1 MSRKR
6 KNRGSTTGTIRH
18 RDETARTT
26 GTPTADDGVTTT
38 GDQGATT
45 TESPQ
50 VKGVTTGD
58 QDDTATPTGST
69 GSTPPADD
77 DGRPVFTAADAARR
91 CGVARSTLMRRLHAG
106 EIPGAA
112 KDDDGAWRVPLA
124 GLLAA
129 GLVPDAHRPPA
140 DADDD
145 PAPVLDAAARI
156 AAAEHA
162 AAIARLEGELLAERA
177 RREAAETL
185 AAERAA
191 RVADLQNALR
201 MIEPPRATPETAP
214 ESPDTAD
221 QAPADHQDTPTGST
235 RPRGMGA
242 RLRSWWTGTP

>member
-6 KNRGSTTGTIRH
+6 KNRGAVTGTIRH

-26 GTPTADDGVTTT
+26 GTPTADDRVTN
-38 GDQGATT
+38 

-91 CGVARSTLMRRLHAG
+91 CGVARSTLTRRLHAG

-145 PAPVLDAAARI
+145 PAPVLDAAARV

-201 MIEPPRATPETAP
+201 MIEPPRTPPELAP
-214 ESPDTAD
+214 ESPDTAV
-221 QAPADHQDTPTGST
+221 QAPADHQGTPTPST

-242 RLRSWWTGTP
+242 RLRKWWTGTP

>member
-6 KNRGSTTGTIRH
+6 KNRGAVTGTIRH
-18 RDETARTT
+18 HDETARTST
-26 GTPTADDGVTTT
+26 TPADDDRVTN
-38 GDQGATT
+38 

-58 QDDTATPTGST
+58 QPGA
-69 GSTPPADD
+69 ADD

-91 CGVARSTLMRRLHAG
+91 CGVARSTLTRRLQAG

-129 GLVPDAHRPPA
+129 GLVPDAYRPPA

-145 PAPVLDAAARI
+145 PAPVLDAAARV

-162 AAIARLEGELLAERA
+162 AALARLEGELLAERA

-201 MIEPPRATPETAP
+201 MIEPPRTPPETAP
-214 ESPDTAD
+214 ESPGTAD
-221 QAPADHQDTPTGST
+221 QAPADDQGTPTGST

>member
-6 KNRGSTTGTIRH
+6 KNRGAVTGTIRH
-18 RDETARTT
+18 RDETGRTST
-26 GTPTADDGVTTT
+26 TPADDDGV
-38 GDQGATT
+38 TT

-50 VKGVTTGD
+50 VKGATTGD
-58 QDDTATPTGST
+58 QPGAADLDP
-69 GSTPPADD
+69 PPADD

-91 CGVARSTLMRRLHAG
+91 CGVARSTLTRRLHAG

-201 MIEPPRATPETAP
+201 MIEPPRTPPELAP
-214 ESPDTAD
+214 ESPDTAV
-221 QAPADHQDTPTGST
+221 QAPADHQGTPTPST

-242 RLRSWWTGTP
+242 RLRKWWTGTP

>member
-1 MSRKR
+1 MSRKKKR
-6 KNRGSTTGTIRH
+6 RGAVTGTIRH
-18 RDETARTT
+18 RDETGRTST
-26 GTPTADDGVTTT
+26 TPADDDGVTSEGVHGVSTQVNGMTT
-38 GDQGATT
+38 GDQPGAADLD
-45 TESPQ
+45 P
-50 VKGVTTGD
+50 
-58 QDDTATPTGST
+58 
-69 GSTPPADD
+69 PPAAPDD

-91 CGVARSTLMRRLHAG
+91 CGVARSTLTRRLQAG
-106 EIPGAA
+106 EVPGAA

-129 GLVPDAHRPPA
+129 GMVPDAYRPPA
-140 DADDD
+140 DGDDD
-145 PAPVLDAAARI
+145 PAPPVPDAAARI

-201 MIEPPRATPETAP
+201 MIEPPRTPPELAP
-214 ESPDTAD
+214 ESPDTDD
-221 QAPADHQDTPTGST
+221 QAPADHQGIPTGST

-242 RLRSWWTGTP
+242 RLRKWWTGTP

>member
-6 KNRGSTTGTIRH
+6 KNRGAVTGTIRH

-26 GTPTADDGVTTT
+26 GTPTADDRVTI
-38 GDQGATT
+38 

-58 QDDTATPTGST
+58 QPGAATPTGST

-91 CGVARSTLMRRLHAG
+91 CGVARSTLTRRLHAG

-201 MIEPPRATPETAP
+201 MIEPPRTPPEPAP
-214 ESPDTAD
+214 ESPDTDD
-221 QAPADHQDTPTGST
+221 QAPADQPGHPTPPTP
-235 RPRGMGA
+235 PRGMKA

>member
-26 GTPTADDGVTTT
+26 GTPTADDRVTTT

-112 KDDDGAWRVPLA
+112 KDEHGAWRVPLA

-145 PAPVLDAAARI
+145 PAPMLDAAARI

-201 MIEPPRATPETAP
+201 MIEPPRTPP
-214 ESPDTAD
+214 ETAD
-221 QAPADHQDTPTGST
+221 QAPADHQDTPTPST

-242 RLRSWWTGTP
+242 RLRAWWTGTP

>member
-26 GTPTADDGVTTT
+26 GTTAAENGVPAPGVQGVTTPESSQV
-38 GDQGATT
+38 DGAI
-45 TESPQ
+45 
-50 VKGVTTGD
+50 TGD

-221 QAPADHQDTPTGST
+221 QAPADHQDTPTPST

-242 RLRSWWTGTP
+242 RLRAWWTGTP

>member
-6 KNRGSTTGTIRH
+6 KNRGAVTGTIRH
-18 RDETARTT
+18 HDETARTST
-26 GTPTADDGVTTT
+26 TPADDDRVTN
-38 GDQGATT
+38 

-58 QDDTATPTGST
+58 QPGAADLDP
-69 GSTPPADD
+69 PPADD

-201 MIEPPRATPETAP
+201 MIEPPRTPPEPAP
-214 ESPDTAD
+214 ESPDTDD
-221 QAPADHQDTPTGST
+221 QAPADQPGHPTPST

-242 RLRSWWTGTP
+242 RLRKWWTGTP

>member
-1 MSRKR
+1 M
-6 KNRGSTTGTIRH
+6 
-18 RDETARTT
+18 
-26 GTPTADDGVTTT
+26 
-38 GDQGATT
+38 
-45 TESPQ
+45 
-50 VKGVTTGD
+50 
-58 QDDTATPTGST
+58 
-69 GSTPPADD
+69 
-77 DGRPVFTAADAARR
+77 FTAADAARR
-91 CGVARSTLMRRLHAG
+91 CGVARSTLTRRLHAG

-201 MIEPPRATPETAP
+201 MIEPPRTPPETAP